1 MSKRP
6 RAGRRPIGDNP
17 MRQIAIR
24 LPLELIEKLDE
35 KVERLS
41 ADPLLK
47 AERSTLIRVL
57 IEEAIEARRR
67 TRNW

>member
-1 MSKRP
+1 
-6 RAGRRPIGDNP
+6 